1 MRSRGE
7 GCLVAWLLGVCLRKF
22 LEPAAI
28 GDPKLFCQAS
38 RSDFN
43 PALVESQSKAAKFVC
58 NWLRALSGYDEA
70 RPHSIHVSCY
80 RGTSGPRTLFKLE
93 VYRSTAGLRD
103 RASQMESEAALT
115 RGLVTERQA
124 GLRNMRR
131 LCCQISL
138 KKASSERGRA
148 AEPPGKGTVS
158 PAGRCGDVGVNTACA
173 HHICKRFQR
182 QNGQLRC
189 SRRRR
194 PHCPSANFAM
204 Q

>member
-131 LCCQISL
+131 LFVAKFVLKNPALNEAELQSL
-138 KKASSERGRA
+138 QAKARFLL
-148 AEPPGKGTVS
+148 
-158 PAGRCGDVGVNTACA
+158 PADV
-173 HHICKRFQR
+173 
-182 QNGQLRC
+182 
-189 SRRRR
+189 
-194 PHCPSANFAM
+194 AM
-204 Q
+204 WV